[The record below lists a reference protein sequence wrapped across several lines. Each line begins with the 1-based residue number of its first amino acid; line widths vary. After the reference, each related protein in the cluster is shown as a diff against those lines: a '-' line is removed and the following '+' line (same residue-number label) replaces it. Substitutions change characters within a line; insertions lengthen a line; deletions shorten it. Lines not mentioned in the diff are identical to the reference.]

1 MAKSINLEPTSKGF
15 NRMLD
20 EMNATNVKLGETI
33 DEYQYEEATSILLD
47 KVNSIDPK
55 LYQKSQD
62 NNLATDNKTIVGAI
76 NELFQSAS
84 SGKQLIADAIGDD
97 GIDEDSSF
105 KAMSQA
111 IRKLKTSTG
120 SISGVK
126 QIENNNENF
135 FVLKSSGELY
145 GCGRNANGELG
156 LGDTAS
162 RLELTLIQE
171 DVEAVYCGDYSTYI
185 IKAEGDVY
193 SCGKNDKGQLGIGN
207 TSNALEFTLV
217 PDMTNVKQIAG
228 GPSHTLLVKNDGS
241 LYACG
246 SNESKQLGV
255 ELNTGWECTN
265 PMNEHT
271 ILEGD
276 EYYYWVLSEYSYFF
290 EYEDNNFSQST
301 PETCTIINRNDYPIT
316 IVLTEVDDD
325 MIPLSDYR
333 FEVPANSFYKK
344 TGMQSAS
351 ATNYVE
357 NCLLTI
363 DFYVSAGWSKDVYTE
378 EAIQDALRNIS
389 VYAADVEVVQGRANE
404 TPIFTQVTDNIN
416 YDVKQVACGRIHS
429 AILKNND
436 TVWSCG
442 QNTVGQLG
450 QGDVTECSKFTHIK
464 NIKASFK
471 RIHDLFGVSSKL
483 EEYCELSSD
492 DDFVY
497 VIYARTTVDKTAVTL
512 ENNKT
517 YYLKNDNDEAIE
529 FYVSDKMGN
538 AVQDVIRFE
547 GNSLTQFNVTS
558 DPIACAKLFMYADD
572 WGTWISDDFSRQ
584 MIINNIEIYELEDDL
599 SNLTNVDQISCGAY
613 HNMIVR
619 KGGYV
624 YSCGDNS
631 KGQLGISSNENQS
644 IFVSTNISNAK
655 QIECGNYSSFVVLD
669 DGNMMSCG
677 QNISNHLCL
686 PGSAGSSDEV
696 SGDGTVI
703 SDITYTR
710 TSSFVDSGFVTL
722 YPNYSSS
729 TKQYSVINKC
739 NHPIRIKFMDSEGF
753 QDSQIKVAANSCINY
768 DVNNST
774 ALDQTASTFK
784 FYLYAYEEDGWDGTD
799 EEITNEMLTNII
811 MYEGTVALYPNE
823 QNEIQFEDIFFM
835 DDVYVDTNYDF
846 LRFYSQPNVF
856 ETDLTYT
863 FVNNCDLPVSW
874 IIDDIDANAI
884 SFGLSSNE
892 VKVVTIPS
900 RVCDG
905 EIYARLSIFSED
917 GWNIEEYNTYINNII
932 ENTFVYRGVVDVNSS
947 PNGPNLFTTSL
958 MTGVQLIK
966 SSNDTTFVLDKN
978 NSLFGCGINKYGQL
992 GLNNTVNQMEPVL
1005 IKKFE
1010 SGTYKDLLYA
1020 ALEEKE
1026 ADVEASM
1033 DMADLINEVKKL
1045 EVKEG
1050 DIKKIACGIAHAV
1063 VLKSDGSL
1071 WSCGYNNDGE
1081 LGLGDTTTVRTFTQ
1095 VTTNIDNDVI
1105 DIDCGDYH
1113 TVAIKKDGTVWVT
1126 GDNQYNQLGIGSV
1139 SNVTEF
1145 TQISDVNENVV
1156 TNAIQV
1162 GCGHYTTMIVKK
1174 DGTLWGVGY
1183 DGVGSLGMGT
1193 ADTKYRLTQVTNN
1206 INKDVKKVFCGDQ
1219 HTIILKTDNSVW
1231 STGRNLNGQLG
1242 LGHTTDTTVF
1252 TKAEENVKEVA
1263 CGKYFTFIIKNDGTV
1278 WSCGRTDNGQTGHN
1292 TQMTVFTKNDI
1303 KDAKKVAC
1311 GDYHTMIVKKDGTLW
1326 AIGDNYNGQLG
1337 TGDQSERSAFTK
1349 ITNGINNDA
1358 KSVACGTSSYF
1369 TYVIKKDDTIMA
1381 TGDNSSGQ
1389 LGQNNTSVTISL
1401 KKVILP
1407 KPNALDPNSALS
1419 LDWLGTQEPCYFV
1432 SDVEG
1437 ADYGFTFDG
1446 SSYYTSTNQGKHSTA
1461 AVCRLYIH
1469 NPTGRTAYLYCV
1481 NYGESNYDYGMISK
1495 KNTALDLTY
1504 VGDAESYLL
1513 KTFRGQ
1519 QSANEVTV
1527 TLPEGSGWYYIKYR
1541 KDSSDNANYD
1551 SLSFRVGFSAPYANQ
1566 SLDEP
1571 IIYTDT
1577 PKE

>member
-1 MAKSINLEPTSKGF
+1 MAKSINLEPTSKGI

-156 LGDTAS
+156 LGDTDS

-193 SCGKNDKGQLGIGN
+193 SCGLNDKGQLGIGSVSTIESRAAVEIPTPVSVV
-207 TSNALEFTLV
+207 TSFTLV

-255 ELNTGWECTN
+255 ELDTGWVCTN

-290 EYEDNNFSQST
+290 EYEDNNFSLST

-316 IVLTEVDDD
+316 VCLTEIDDD
-325 MIPLSDYR
+325 WDALSDYR

-351 ATNYVE
+351 ATEYVE

-363 DFYVSAGWSKDVYTE
+363 DFYVSAGWSKDVYTKE
-378 EAIQDALRNIS
+378 TIKDALRNIS
-389 VYAADVEVVQGRANE
+389 VYAADVEVVQGSANE
-404 TPIFTQVTDNIN
+404 TSTFTQVTNNIN

-429 AILKNND
+429 AILKDND
-436 TVWSCG
+436 TVWTCG
-442 QNTVGQLG
+442 QDTVGQLA
-450 QGDVTECSKFTHIK
+450 QGGTEYCTKFTKVENVDDSIEHYLLEEEATFSNK
-464 NIKASFK
+464 SGYWTATYPGLKMASDSNIKYSVAWDGSGNFYELTDNGNNTFAFDSDYSQVESRAWGTYMTLDITYDPATNTTVVNGYAGSFM
-471 RIHDLFGVSSKL
+471 LNPPS
-483 EEYCELSSD
+483 
-492 DDFVY
+492 DFVLRIRKVNSSY
-497 VIYARTTVDKTAVTL
+497 KSLDS
-512 ENNKT
+512 
-517 YYLKNDNDEAIE
+517 
-529 FYVSDKMGN
+529 VS
-538 AVQDVIRFE
+538 Q
-547 GNSLTQFNVTS
+547 
-558 DPIACAKLFMYADD
+558 
-572 WGTWISDDFSRQ
+572 ISSGRDH
-584 MIINNIEIYELEDDL
+584 MLL
-599 SNLTNVDQISCGAY
+599 LTNDG
-613 HNMIVR
+613 
-619 KGGYV
+619 KV
-624 YSCGDNS
+624 YACGDNS
-631 KGQLGISSNENQS
+631 KGQLGIYTSDNKS
-644 IFVSTNISNAK
+644 IFTISSAFNAK
-655 QIECGNYSSFVVLD
+655 QVECGDYSSFIVLND
-669 DGNMMSCG
+669 DSVMSCG
-677 QNISNHLCL
+677 EFKSNSLCL
-686 PGSAGSSDEV
+686 FSNPVNSSATMDYQDIFGSN
-696 SGDGTVI
+696 
-703 SDITYTR
+703 DIYVNLNYNYIR
-710 TSSFVDSGFVTL
+710 FTSS
-722 YPNYSSS
+722 PN
-729 TKQYSVINKC
+729 I
-739 NHPIRIKFMDSEGF
+739 F
-753 QDSQIKVAANSCINY
+753 AA
-768 DVNNST
+768 
-774 ALDQTASTFK
+774 
-784 FYLYAYEEDGWDGTD
+784 GG
-799 EEITNEMLTNII
+799 
-811 MYEGTVALYPNE
+811 
-823 QNEIQFEDIFFM
+823 
-835 DDVYVDTNYDF
+835 
-846 LRFYSQPNVF
+846 
-856 ETDLTYT
+856 TYT
-863 FVNNCDLPVSW
+863 FINNTDRVISWTITDTPGNEHIFDVGAGSFLTTTVASNVATGDITGYIYLYPYYGWNLNDATTEKNIIKENVFVIPGAVNLNR
-874 IIDDIDANAI
+874 N
-884 SFGLSSNE
+884 
-892 VKVVTIPS
+892 
-900 RVCDG
+900 
-905 EIYARLSIFSED
+905 IFS
-917 GWNIEEYNTYINNII
+917 
-932 ENTFVYRGVVDVNSS
+932 
-947 PNGPNLFTTSL
+947 PTSL
-958 MTGVQLIK
+958 TNVKAIV
-966 SSNDTTFVLDKN
+966 SDDTTTFVLDNN

-992 GLNNTVNQMEPVL
+992 GLNNTANQMEPVL

-1020 ALEEKE
+1020 VLDEKE
-1026 ADVEASM
+1026 VDVKASM

-1126 GDNQYNQLGIGSV
+1126 GDNQYSQLGISSV
-1139 SNVTEF
+1139 SHVTEF

-1278 WSCGRTDNGQTGHN
+1278 WSCGRTDYNQTGHD
-1292 TQMTVFTKNDI
+1292 TQMTVFSKNDI

-1337 TGDQSERSAFTK
+1337 TGDQSERSAFTQ

-1358 KSVACGTSSYF
+1358 KSVACGTNSYF

-1381 TGDNSSGQ
+1381 TGDNSYGQ
-1389 LGQNNTSVTISL
+1389 LGQDNTSVTISL

-1437 ADYGFTFDG
+1437 ADYGFTFNG
-1446 SSYYTSTNQGKHSTA
+1446 TSYASTNQGKHSTA

-1481 NYGESNYDYGMISK
+1481 NYGESNYDYGLISN
-1495 KNTALDLTY
+1495 KNTALDLSSTA
-1504 VGDAESYLL
+1504 DADSKLL
-1513 KTFRGQ
+1513 KSFKGQ
-1519 QSANEVTV
+1519 QSASEVTV

-1541 KDSSDNANYD
+1541 KDGSDNANYD